1 MKKIL
6 LIIMSFFVLNLN
18 VLAEEDFAPN
28 GKSAI
33 LVDNL
38 SGKVLYEKNADEK
51 LAPASMTKLASMLMV
66 MEAIDNGNLKF
77 EDKVT
82 ISEEAAN
89 MGGSQVF
96 LQAGEVYTVYDLLKS
111 VAIASGNDAVVALA
125 EKIGGSQSGFID
137 MLNKRLKEIGATN
150 TNFVNAHG
158 LDAEGHYSTARDM
171 SIIAREL
178 LKHPKILEFTSIYE
192 EYLEKNDGS
201 RIWLVNTN
209 KLVRFYDGVDGLKT
223 GFTKT
228 AGYCLTATA
237 SKNNFRLISVVM
249 GEDTSENRSSDTVK
263 MLNYGFNTFKI
274 NIIKTKGESLG
285 KVRVEK
291 GKQDSANIVLLN
303 DATEILKNTDPVTEY
318 NFNLKVNKIKA
329 PVKVGDIVGTAEII
343 DSEGNIVDEVD
354 VTVEKDIKK
363 ANILYYMLRNLK
375 KIRIVK
381 SIHKQ
386 NKNHYKSAF

>member
-291 GKQDSANIVLLN
+291 GKQDKANIVLLN
-303 DATEILKNTDPVTEY
+303 DATEILKNTDQVTEY
-318 NFNLKVNKIKA
+318 SFNLKVNKIKA

-363 ANILYYMLRNLK
+363 ANILDYMLRNLK
-375 KIRIVK
+375 TIGFGK
-381 SIHKQ
+381 SILKQ
-386 NKNHYKSAF
+386 N

>member
-274 NIIKTKGESLG
+274 NIIKTKGES
-285 KVRVEK
+285 
-291 GKQDSANIVLLN
+291 
-303 DATEILKNTDPVTEY
+303 
-318 NFNLKVNKIKA
+318 
-329 PVKVGDIVGTAEII
+329 
-343 DSEGNIVDEVD
+343 
-354 VTVEKDIKK
+354 
-363 ANILYYMLRNLK
+363 
-375 KIRIVK
+375 
-381 SIHKQ
+381 
-386 NKNHYKSAF
+386 

>member
-6 LIIMSFFVLNLN
+6 LIIMSFFVLNLS
-18 VLAEEDFAPN
+18 VLAEEDFAPSA
-28 GKSAI
+28 KSAI

-51 LAPASMTKLASMLMV
+51 LAPASMTKLASMLIV
-66 MEAIDNGNLKF
+66 MEAIDNGNLKL

-96 LQAGEVYTVYDLLKS
+96 LQAGEVYTVHDLLKS

-125 EKIGGSQSGFID
+125 EKVGGSVSGFVD
-137 MLNKRLKEIGATN
+137 MINKRLKKLGATN
-150 TNFVNAHG
+150 TNFVNPHG

-178 LKHPKILEFTSIYE
+178 LRHEKILEYTSIYE

-209 KLVRFYDGVDGLKT
+209 RLVRFYDGVDGLKT

-237 SKNNFRLISVVM
+237 KKNNFRLISVVM
-249 GEDTSENRSSDTVK
+249 GEDTTENRSSDTVK

-274 NIIKTKGESLG
+274 NIIKKRGESLG

-291 GKQDSANIVLLN
+291 GKQDFANIVLLN
-303 DATEILKNTDPVTEY
+303 DATEILKNTDPVSEY
-318 NFNLKVNKIKA
+318 KFNLKVDKIKA
-329 PVKVGDIVGTAEII
+329 PLKIGDIVGSAEII
-343 DSEGNIVDEVD
+343 DNDGNIVDEVD
-354 VTVEKDIKK
+354 VTIDKEIKK
-363 ANILYYMLRNLK
+363 ANILDYMLKNLRT
-375 KIRIVK
+375 IGAGK
-381 SIHKQ
+381 SLLKQ
-386 NKNHYKSAF
+386 N

>member
-291 GKQDSANIVLLN
+291 GKQDNANIVLLN

-363 ANILYYMLRNLK
+363 ANILDYILRNLK
-375 KIRIVK
+375 TIGFGK
-381 SIHKQ
+381 SILKQ
-386 NKNHYKSAF
+386 N

>member
-66 MEAIDNGNLKF
+66 MEAVDNGNLKF

-285 KVRVEK
+285 KVRVER
-291 GKQDSANIVLLN
+291 GKQDNANIVLLN
-303 DATEILKNTDPVTEY
+303 DATEILKNTDQVTEY

-329 PVKVGDIVGTAEII
+329 PVKVGDVVGTAEII

-363 ANILYYMLRNLK
+363 ANILDYMLRNLK
-375 KIRIVK
+375 TIGFGK
-381 SIHKQ
+381 SILKQ
-386 NKNHYKSAF
+386 N

>member
-96 LQAGEVYTVYDLLKS
+96 LQTGEVYTVYDLLKS

-223 GFTKT
+223 GFTGT

-285 KVRVEK
+285 KVRVER
-291 GKQDSANIVLLN
+291 GKQDNANIVLLN

-318 NFNLKVNKIKA
+318 KFNLKVNKIKA
-329 PVKVGDIVGTAEII
+329 PVKVGDVVGTAEII

-363 ANILYYMLRNLK
+363 ANILDYMLRNLK
-375 KIRIVK
+375 TIGFGK
-381 SIHKQ
+381 SILKQ
-386 NKNHYKSAF
+386 N

>member
-6 LIIMSFFVLNLN
+6 LIIMSFFVLNLS
-18 VLAEEDFAPN
+18 VLAEEDFAPSA
-28 GKSAI
+28 KSAI

-51 LAPASMTKLASMLMV
+51 LAPASMTKLASMLIV
-66 MEAIDNGNLKF
+66 MEAIDNGNLKL

-96 LQAGEVYTVYDLLKS
+96 LQAGEVYTVHDLLKS
-111 VAIASGNDAVVALA
+111 VAIASGNDAVVALS
-125 EKIGGSQSGFID
+125 EKVGGSVSGFVD
-137 MLNKRLKEIGATN
+137 MINKRLKELGATN
-150 TNFVNAHG
+150 TNFVNPHG

-178 LKHPKILEFTSIYE
+178 LRHEKILEYTSIYE

-209 KLVRFYDGVDGLKT
+209 RLVRFYDGVDGLKT

-237 SKNNFRLISVVM
+237 KKNNFRLISVVM
-249 GEDTSENRSSDTVK
+249 GEDTTENRSSDTVK
-263 MLNYGFNTFKI
+263 MLNYGLIPLK
-274 NIIKTKGESLG
+274 L
-285 KVRVEK
+285 
-291 GKQDSANIVLLN
+291 
-303 DATEILKNTDPVTEY
+303 IL
-318 NFNLKVNKIKA
+318 
-329 PVKVGDIVGTAEII
+329 
-343 DSEGNIVDEVD
+343 
-354 VTVEKDIKK
+354 
-363 ANILYYMLRNLK
+363 
-375 KIRIVK
+375 
-381 SIHKQ
+381 
-386 NKNHYKSAF
+386 

>member
-66 MEAIDNGNLKF
+66 MEAIDNGNLKY

-223 GFTKT
+223 GFTGT

-291 GKQDSANIVLLN
+291 GKQDNANIVLLN

-318 NFNLKVNKIKA
+318 KFNLKVNKIKA

-354 VTVEKDIKK
+354 VTVEKGIKK
-363 ANILYYMLRNLK
+363 ANILDYMLRNLK
-375 KIRIVK
+375 TIGFGK
-381 SIHKQ
+381 SILKQ
-386 NKNHYKSAF
+386 N

>member
-1 MKKIL
+1 MKEIL

-223 GFTKT
+223 GFTGT

-285 KVRVEK
+285 KVRVER
-291 GKQDSANIVLLN
+291 GKQDNANIVLLN

-318 NFNLKVNKIKA
+318 KFNLKVNKIKA
-329 PVKVGDIVGTAEII
+329 PVKVGDVVGTAEII

-363 ANILYYMLRNLK
+363 ANILDYMLRNLK
-375 KIRIVK
+375 TIGFGK
-381 SIHKQ
+381 SILKQ
-386 NKNHYKSAF
+386 N

>member
-6 LIIMSFFVLNLN
+6 LIIMSFFVLNLS
-18 VLAEEDFAPN
+18 VLAEEDFAPSA
-28 GKSAI
+28 KSAI

-51 LAPASMTKLASMLMV
+51 LAPASMTKLASMLIV
-66 MEAIDNGNLKF
+66 MEAIDNGNLKL

-96 LQAGEVYTVYDLLKS
+96 LQAGEVYTVHDLLKS
-111 VAIASGNDAVVALA
+111 VAIASGNDAVVALS
-125 EKIGGSQSGFID
+125 EKVGGSVSGFVD
-137 MLNKRLKEIGATN
+137 MINKRLKELGATN
-150 TNFVNAHG
+150 TNFVNPHG

-178 LKHPKILEFTSIYE
+178 LRHEKILEYTSIYE

-209 KLVRFYDGVDGLKT
+209 RLVRFYDGVDGLKT

-237 SKNNFRLISVVM
+237 KKNNFRLISVVM
-249 GEDTSENRSSDTVK
+249 GEYTTENRSSDTVK

-274 NIIKTKGESLG
+274 NIIKKKGESLG

-291 GKQDSANIVLLN
+291 GKQDFANIVLLN
-303 DATEILKNTDPVTEY
+303 DATEILKNTDPVSEY
-318 NFNLKVNKIKA
+318 KFNLKVDKIKA
-329 PVKVGDIVGTAEII
+329 PLKIGDIVGSAEII
-343 DSEGNIVDEVD
+343 DNDGNIVDEVD
-354 VTVEKDIKK
+354 VTIDKEIKK
-363 ANILYYMLRNLK
+363 ANILDYMLKNLRT
-375 KIRIVK
+375 IGAGK
-381 SIHKQ
+381 SLLKQ
-386 NKNHYKSAF
+386 N

>member
-6 LIIMSFFVLNLN
+6 LIIMSFFVLNLS
-18 VLAEEDFAPN
+18 VLAEEDFAPSA
-28 GKSAI
+28 KSAI

-51 LAPASMTKLASMLMV
+51 LAPASMTKLASMLIV
-66 MEAIDNGNLKF
+66 MEAIDNGNLKL

-96 LQAGEVYTVYDLLKS
+96 LQAGEVYTVHDLLKS

-125 EKIGGSQSGFID
+125 EKVGGSVSGFVD
-137 MLNKRLKEIGATN
+137 MINKRLKELGATN
-150 TNFVNAHG
+150 TNFVNPHG

-178 LKHPKILEFTSIYE
+178 LRHEKILEYTSIYE

-209 KLVRFYDGVDGLKT
+209 RLVRFYDGVDGLKT

-237 SKNNFRLISVVM
+237 KKNNFRLISVVM
-249 GEDTSENRSSDTVK
+249 GEDTTENRSSDTVK

-274 NIIKTKGESLG
+274 NIIKKKGESLG

-291 GKQDSANIVLLN
+291 GKQDFANNVLLN
-303 DATEILKNTDPVTEY
+303 DATEILKNTDPVSEY
-318 NFNLKVNKIKA
+318 KFNLKVDKIKA
-329 PVKVGDIVGTAEII
+329 PLKIGDIVGSAEII
-343 DSEGNIVDEVD
+343 DNDGNIVDEVD
-354 VTVEKDIKK
+354 VTIDKEIKK
-363 ANILYYMLRNLK
+363 ANILDYMLKNLRT
-375 KIRIVK
+375 IGAGK
-381 SIHKQ
+381 SLLKQ
-386 NKNHYKSAF
+386 N

>member
-6 LIIMSFFVLNLN
+6 LIIMSFFVINLN

-125 EKIGGSQSGFID
+125 EKIGGSQSGFVD

-201 RIWLVNTN
+201 RTWLVNTN

-285 KVRVEK
+285 KVRVER
-291 GKQDSANIVLLN
+291 GKQDKANIVLLN

-318 NFNLKVNKIKA
+318 SFNLKVNKIKA

-363 ANILYYMLRNLK
+363 ANILDYMLRNLK
-375 KIRIVK
+375 TIGFGK
-381 SIHKQ
+381 SILKQ
-386 NKNHYKSAF
+386 N

>member
-96 LQAGEVYTVYDLLKS
+96 LQTGEVYTVYDLLKS

-291 GKQDSANIVLLN
+291 GKQDNANIVLLN

-318 NFNLKVNKIKA
+318 SFNLKVNKIKA

-363 ANILYYMLRNLK
+363 ANILDYMLRNLK
-375 KIRIVK
+375 TIGFGK
-381 SIHKQ
+381 SILKQ
-386 NKNHYKSAF
+386 N

>member
-38 SGKVLYEKNADEK
+38 SGKALYEKNADEK

-96 LQAGEVYTVYDLLKS
+96 LQTGEVYTVYDLLKS

-291 GKQDSANIVLLN
+291 GKQDKANIVLLN

-318 NFNLKVNKIKA
+318 SFNLKVNKIKA

-363 ANILYYMLRNLK
+363 ANILDYMLRNLK
-375 KIRIVK
+375 TIGFGK
-381 SIHKQ
+381 SILKQ
-386 NKNHYKSAF
+386 N

>member
-6 LIIMSFFVLNLN
+6 LIIMSFFVINLN

-291 GKQDSANIVLLN
+291 GKQDNANIVLLN

-363 ANILYYMLRNLK
+363 ANILDYMLRNLK
-375 KIRIVK
+375 TIGFGK
-381 SIHKQ
+381 SILKQ
-386 NKNHYKSAF
+386 N